1 MKNLKLTIKHGG
13 GSIMIWGCFSEKGVG
28 NIHIIESKM
37 NKFKYTTIL
46 NDNLFKSAKY
56 FNLKDF

>member
-1 MKNLKLTIKHGG
+1 
-13 GSIMIWGCFSEKGVG
+13 MIWGCFSEKGVG